1 MGEKT
6 EKIKSMANE
15 KGIFHIFA
23 IDHRDVFVKCL
34 EEKLG
39 HTVTFEEIAD
49 EKNRLMEAV
58 SEVTGGYLIDPVYFV
73 KGGCLKARLSGHPF
87 MMGVENSNYDVSC
100 VDDTYLYP
108 DISVH
113 QIWKMGGSMIKLF
126 VYYHPHMEF
135 RHKILEIIRK
145 VETECKK
152 YDMPFLLEPIIYS
165 DHPLNPE
172 IRLSLMKEM
181 LEQLKKVQVDIY
193 KLEFPGDVIVY
204 DDEKNVEICREI
216 GNLIQTPWIVLSSGV
231 SAEVF
236 TKQIALSGQSGAS
249 GYAVGR
255 SVWGEYVG
263 AADESLEEMKRIM
276 AGFASTADRYCHPWD
291 RQ

>member
-1 MGEKT
+1 M
-6 EKIKSMANE
+6 
-15 KGIFHIFA
+15 
-23 IDHRDVFVKCL
+23 
-34 EEKLG
+34 
-39 HTVTFEEIAD
+39 
-49 EKNRLMEAV
+49 
-58 SEVTGGYLIDPVYFV
+58 
-73 KGGCLKARLSGHPF
+73 
-87 MMGVENSNYDVSC
+87 
-100 VDDTYLYP
+100 
-108 DISVH
+108 
-113 QIWKMGGSMIKLF
+113 
-126 VYYHPHMEF
+126 
-135 RHKILEIIRK
+135 
-145 VETECKK
+145 ETECKK

-165 DHPLNPE
+165 DHLLNPE

-263 AADESLEEMKRIM
+263 TADESLEEMKRIM